1 QYEVVRSLGKHDQLV
16 QLATTPQAR
25 KKWPMLPDNI
35 EARLLTK
42 TIKGKSVSILTSLTD
57 PLRYP
62 GAEIVDLYAHRWE
75 IEVGYREVKQHLLES
90 RFTLRSQLPELVIQE
105 LWG

>member
-1 QYEVVRSLGKHDQLV
+1 
-16 QLATTPQAR
+16 
-25 KKWPMLPDNI
+25 MLPDNI

-75 IEVGYREVKQHLLES
+75 IEVGYREMKQHLLES
-90 RFTLRSQLPELVIQE
+90 RFTLRSQLPELVIQK
-105 LWG
+105 LWGDTVGL